1 MASFNDYD
9 SLFINSSGEGSN
21 SLGAL
26 NINATSNKL
35 LQDEFIFAATD
46 TFGAIASGVVILQA
60 VLVPRIVLGVVA
72 MAALCFM
79 PGVKSCLCSTVK
91 FIITSLNKT
100 GLHSKEI
107 IAKAQMR
114 IEGILTEIVAESEK
128 NTNINS
134 SQHSPVL

>member
-26 NINATSNKL
+26 NTHAASNEL
-35 LQDEFIFAATD
+35 LQDEFIFAAND

-60 VLVPRIVLGVVA
+60 VLVSRIVLGVVA
-72 MAALCFM
+72 MADLCFM

-91 FIITSLNKT
+91 FIIRIVNKT
-100 GLHSKEI
+100 GSHTKEI
-107 IAKAQMR
+107 IAKAQVR
-114 IEGILTEIVAESEK
+114 IKYTLTKIVAEIEK

>member
-79 PGVKSCLCSTVK
+79 LGVKSCLCSTVK